1 MLLKQL
7 GVVMPKALGIDVGG
21 TNLRLG
27 VFEDMQLLQEIRF
40 QADFSLICKQND
52 PEVAWQTIIETT
64 AKGIQN
70 VLAQYPD
77 VQHIGIGFPGFIDPR
92 TNTIAKSPN
101 FPGLIDVNLAH
112 DLSKKLNKTV
122 VVENDANAAAYGEYC
137 LAGKPEGGLVYLGL
151 GTGVGGGL
159 ILQGKPYVGQHG
171 CAMEAGHIIVEH
183 NGRLCGCGN
192 QGCMEQY
199 ASATGVSISY
209 YNATQKQHTAAE
221 IAQLAKAGDI
231 NAIQAY
237 EVAARALALALASI
251 LKVADVENVVIGGGM
266 VGGWDLMQSAFHQ
279 RLNQDLIPVLRGKVT
294 VTTSTVR
301 DIAGMLGVAML
312 ATMS

>member
-1 MLLKQL
+1 
-7 GVVMPKALGIDVGG
+7 
-21 TNLRLG
+21 
-27 VFEDMQLLQEIRF
+27 
-40 QADFSLICKQND
+40 
-52 PEVAWQTIIETT
+52 
-64 AKGIQN
+64 
-70 VLAQYPD
+70 
-77 VQHIGIGFPGFIDPR
+77 
-92 TNTIAKSPN
+92 
-101 FPGLIDVNLAH
+101 
-112 DLSKKLNKTV
+112 
-122 VVENDANAAAYGEYC
+122 
-137 LAGKPEGGLVYLGL
+137 
-151 GTGVGGGL
+151 
-159 ILQGKPYVGQHG
+159 
-171 CAMEAGHIIVEH
+171 
-183 NGRLCGCGN
+183 
-192 QGCMEQY
+192 MEQY

-237 EVAARALALALASI
+237 EVAAKALAQALASI

-266 VGGWDLMQSAFHQ
+266 VGAWDLMQSAFHQ